1 MCSSRVYFLEQD
13 MSAAAPSAVLPTY
26 DGIVLAKVLSLDS
39 DAACL
44 RRKSMLRRK
53 QHVHSTDDASFLAP
67 APIQAN
73 KKGEVVASQPKPVQ
87 QQQQQQ
93 RQQQESPSPSPKV
106 SPPPPAKEYNF
117 FSNSSDDQDEQQHP
131 QQSSPA
137 TNSGSTTHSSPPPS
151 STPAPVL
158 NRAAL
163 AEKRQHDIDDKVAAA
178 LAEKKDV

>member
-1 MCSSRVYFLEQD
+1 MCSSRAYFLEQD

-87 QQQQQQ
+87 QQQQ

-137 TNSGSTTHSSPPPS
+137 TNSGSTTNHSSPPPS

>member
-1 MCSSRVYFLEQD
+1 MCSSRAYFLEQD

-87 QQQQQQ
+87 QQQQQ

-137 TNSGSTTHSSPPPS
+137 TNSGSTTNHSSPPPS

>member
-1 MCSSRVYFLEQD
+1 MCSSRAYFLEQD